1 MLFLYVLNGQ
11 VGLFLIAIFYDIR
24 PKQPK
29 SLIFLKILTFPN
41 YLSLRESTD
50 IKSAQKFQLKPGQNP
65 IGKCIETGVYLIIL
79 GF

>member
-1 MLFLYVLNGQ
+1 MYLMAKLDFLSPFSTISVLNNQ
-11 VGLFLIAIFYDIR
+11 NSEF
-24 PKQPK
+24 
-29 SLIFLKILTFPN
+29 FLKILIFPN

-65 IGKCIETGVYLIIL
+65 IGKCVETGVYLIIL

>member
-1 MLFLYVLNGQ
+1 MAKLVF
-11 VGLFLIAIFYDIR
+11 FIAVFYDIR